1 MKAIILGA
9 TGLVGSKLLSKLI
22 HDSHFTEVISFSR
35 RPLDL
40 THPNL
45 KQIVSPLKDF
55 DHGQELFHEVDALF
69 CCVGTTIKKA
79 GSQKAFKTVDYDLPL
94 MAAQVFKKHQGKHFL
109 IITAVGSDP
118 ESPFFYN
125 KTKGQ
130 LEEALKALNL
140 NRLSLIKPSLLLGQR
155 AESRFFEGLGQII
168 FPALNPFIPDRYKA
182 VSAEDVAETLLQT
195 ALCQSF
201 KNNIWVETF

>member
-22 HDSHFTEVISFSR
+22 HDSHFTEIISFSR

-40 THPNL
+40 THPKL

-69 CCVGTTIKKA
+69 CCLGTTIKKA
-79 GSQKAFKTVDYDLPL
+79 GSQKAFKAVDYDLPL
-94 MAAQVFKKHQGKHFL
+94 MAAQVFKKNQGKHFL

-130 LEEALKALNL
+130 LEQALKDLNL
-140 NRLSLIKPSLLLGQR
+140 KRLSLIKPSLLLGER
-155 AESRFFEGLGQII
+155 ADSRFFEGLGQII
-168 FPALNPFIPDRYKA
+168 FPILNPLIPGKYKA

-195 ALCQSF
+195 SLSQSC
-201 KNNIWVETF
+201 KNDILVETF